1 MSDYKNKK
9 ICIVGKGISGKG
21 AYYLAL
27 ESEAKPY
34 FFDGEF
40 NSPDLIVVSPGVRDQ
55 KVFDYAEKNSVPLI
69 GEIEF
74 AYKNDTADTVVAV
87 TGTNG
92 KTTTTQMIGSIFA
105 EDGKSVEV
113 CGNIGVAYST
123 RCLLSHEV
131 TVLEVSSFQL
141 DTIQSFAPHIA
152 IITNLSPDHIDVH
165 GSFEAYVDAKMKICA
180 NQSDSDFLIVDKS
193 VSDRLDSS
201 IKSHIA
207 VIGEDV
213 CVRGDYIVAFER
225 KILRISQTPLKG
237 VFLTDALFAVAAAKL
252 SGIGDKAIKK
262 SLTDFSAQ
270 KHRLEN
276 VGNFYGKTYYDD
288 SKGTNIGATLA
299 ACAEMQ
305 GDTVLIAGG
314 SYKGYEYDELI
325 AGLPSSIKYVV
336 AMGAVGKKIKEAAER
351 NDFKNIILCEHLPQ
365 AVSECK
371 KLDVKNVLLSPAS
384 ASFDDYSGYDK
395 RGDHFKRLIS
405 ER

>member
-1 MSDYKNKK
+1 MHCRKGYKRKGS
-9 ICIVGKGISGKG
+9 ILFGVGIG
-21 AYYLAL
+21 
-27 ESEAKPY
+27 SETV

-55 KVFDYAEKNSVPLI
+55 KVFDYAERNLVPLI

-92 KTTTTQMIGSIFA
+92 KTTTTQMIGCIFA

-152 IITNLSPDHIDVH
+152 IITNLTPDHIDVH

-180 NQSDSDFLIVDKS
+180 NQSNSDFLIVDKS

-225 KILRISQTPLKG
+225 KYCEYLK
-237 VFLTDALFAVAAAKL
+237 L
-252 SGIGDKAIKK
+252 
-262 SLTDFSAQ
+262 
-270 KHRLEN
+270 RLE
-276 VGNFYGKTYYDD
+276 
-288 SKGTNIGATLA
+288 
-299 ACAEMQ
+299 AC
-305 GDTVLIAGG
+305 
-314 SYKGYEYDELI
+314 
-325 AGLPSSIKYVV
+325 
-336 AMGAVGKKIKEAAER
+336 
-351 NDFKNIILCEHLPQ
+351 F
-365 AVSECK
+365 
-371 KLDVKNVLLSPAS
+371 
-384 ASFDDYSGYDK
+384 
-395 RGDHFKRLIS
+395 
-405 ER
+405 